1 MTTSARFSRWARW
14 SSALFFRTYL
24 PGRASCLH
32 APLSVFV
39 NLSDLG
45 RSQVFRLFLPQPAA
59 CKAHGLCTSVRGN
72 CQRWSPLRRRR
83 GLVRTIPRAP
93 GPEPGRA
100 LVPAHLSSHHFPQLP
115 CGIGRGAGVRAF
127 GACLR
132 LLVQTTSI
140 NTSTRC
146 PSLRSPR
153 PPGLGGLKRPS
164 WPPPRLFASRWV
176 PSPRTPCLSA
186 GPHSNIQS
194 TVSRTCRRRKTKRGW
209 HEHEL
214 SRPCTKKG
222 PREPPPPP
230 RRRPLLGLPSRRRAR
245 RPAPR
250 HTRPCP
256 VKRP

>member
-83 GLVRTIPRAP
+83 GLVRIIPRAP

-115 CGIGRGAGVRAF
+115 SGIGREVGVRAF

-132 LLVQTTSI
+132 LPVRTTS
-140 NTSTRC
+140 TSTRC
-146 PSLRSPR
+146 PSHL
-153 PPGLGGLKRPS
+153 GLGGLTRPS
-164 WPPPRLFASRWV
+164 WLPLRGYLLAAGRLPHV
-176 PSPRTPCLSA
+176 GPSCSLVLALWP
-186 GPHSNIQS
+186 
-194 TVSRTCRRRKTKRGW
+194 
-209 HEHEL
+209 
-214 SRPCTKKG
+214 
-222 PREPPPPP
+222 
-230 RRRPLLGLPSRRRAR
+230 
-245 RPAPR
+245 
-250 HTRPCP
+250 
-256 VKRP
+256 